1 MQPTWAYDRM
11 GSGGIGT
18 AVAPLGTPLRW
29 LLRAQLRSDPP
40 PAVEAGPDATEAG
53 AAGGGSRGAAGV
65 GSRAAGGAAELSS
78 PVVATWPLSMSMCN
92 ADSAGGEEAGA
103 SSGSRTSVRNAPSP
117 SLPGAG
123 KGLVA
128 DTATTGGAAAAGGG
142 AGE

>member
-40 PAVEAGPDATEAG
+40 PAVEGATDATEAG
-53 AAGGGSRGAAGV
+53 AAGV
-65 GSRAAGGAAELSS
+65 GSRTAGCAAEPSS
-78 PVVATWPLSMSMCN
+78 PVVATWPLSMSMCK

-103 SSGSRTSVRNAPSP
+103 SSGSRTLHKHV
-117 SLPGAG
+117 
-123 KGLVA
+123 
-128 DTATTGGAAAAGGG
+128 
-142 AGE
+142 